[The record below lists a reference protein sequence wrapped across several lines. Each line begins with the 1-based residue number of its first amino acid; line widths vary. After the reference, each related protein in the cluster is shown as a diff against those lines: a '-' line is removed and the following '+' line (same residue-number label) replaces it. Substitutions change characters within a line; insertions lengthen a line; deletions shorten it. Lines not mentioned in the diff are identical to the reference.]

1 MCYASLLS
9 FMGEQQRWG
18 WWSVINE
25 VRLSGFQGFGREKE
39 HIAPLRPFTLIY
51 GPNASGKSSLL
62 RAVKLINQSM
72 RNEPEGVGP
81 RSEGFNFEGSLV
93 SLASFANASHRHEI
107 GKFDPID
114 LGVTY
119 ETQSASNQFDA
130 IAGLFGLVSVDWSLA
145 DPGIVS
151 RVSLKFHSRDESIA
165 DLSMSFDVAED
176 GRRLD
181 LSWVD
186 GDLGQL
192 GTVVDHPNFS
202 SYIPRPPKLY
212 RDDSLEKKE
221 LAWDF
226 DAALSELKD
235 GYWADEFLDENQFE
249 LSGIFPVLRPYRGN
263 LHRSEAS
270 DWNVDLVQDQRRAVD
285 VMFYQLKAEIFSAL
299 LGIVRN
305 LGRRAS
311 SGTTAIAPLRVIQER
326 LSFQDSSNTAT
337 QRRVEERN
345 TKLEEQISS
354 WLERLTGDRYSYK
367 RVTFV
372 PEEMSIFGAL
382 KSVQVVDNQTN
393 TRVAFA
399 DVGVGLSQVLPILDA
414 LALPNL
420 QGGAGK
426 TILIEQPELHLHPKM
441 QAELAELFVEA
452 VSSRRVQ
459 IIAETHSEAFLLR
472 VQKCLREKKIS
483 PFDVQILYVDS
494 AERDWSGG
502 NDRPKELVTD
512 GTAGMKTNSIRA
524 IPLSQE
530 DDFEAELPQSFAG
543 LRLSEYL

>member
-1 MCYASLLS
+1 M
-9 FMGEQQRWG
+9 
-18 WWSVINE
+18 INE

-39 HIAPLRPFTLIY
+39 HIAPLRPFTLVY
-51 GPNASGKSSLL
+51 GPNASGKSSIL
-62 RAVKLINQSM
+62 RAVKLINQST
-72 RNEPEGVGP
+72 RNDSEGFGP
-81 RSEGFNFEGSLV
+81 KSEGFNFEGSLV
-93 SLASFANASHRHEI
+93 SLASFANASHRHDV

-114 LGVTY
+114 LGLTY
-119 ETQSASNQFDA
+119 ETQFASNQFDA
-130 IAGLFGLVSVDWSLA
+130 IAGLFGLISVDWSLM

-151 RVSLKFHSRDESIA
+151 RVSMKFHSRVEA
-165 DLSMSFDVAED
+165 FGDLTMGFEMAED
-176 GRRLD
+176 GRRLA
-181 LSWVD
+181 LTWVD

-192 GTVVDHPNFS
+192 GSVVDHPNFS
-202 SYIPRPPKLY
+202 AYIPKPPKLY
-212 RDDSLEKKE
+212 RDDSLEKQE
-221 LAWDF
+221 LEWEF
-226 DAALSELKD
+226 DAALSALKNGHWGD
-235 GYWADEFLDENQFE
+235 DFLDDIQFD
-249 LSGIFPVLRPYRGN
+249 LSGIFPAMRPTRGSWR
-263 LHRSEAS
+263 RSEAS
-270 DWNVDLVQDQRRAVD
+270 DWNVDLVQDQKRAVD
-285 VMFYQLKAEIFSAL
+285 AMFFELKAQIFSAL
-299 LGIVRN
+299 LGIVKN

-326 LSFQDSSNTAT
+326 LTFQDSSNTST
-337 QRRVEERN
+337 QKRIEEKN

-354 WLERLTGDRYSYK
+354 WLERLTGGRYSYN

-382 KSVQVVDNQTN
+382 QSAQVVDNQTN

-420 QGGAGK
+420 LGGASR

-452 VSSRRVQ
+452 VSGRRVQ

-483 PFDVQILYVDS
+483 PSDVQILYVDS
-494 AERDWSGG
+494 AERDRSGG
-502 NDRPKELVTD
+502 YDLPKELVSD

-524 IPLSQE
+524 IPLSQHE
-530 DDFEAELPQSFAG
+530 DFEAELPQSFAG